1 VSSILFAGGA
11 GEVTGSRHLLRLPQG
26 NVLLDCGLFQGRREE
41 ARKKSERFLFDPAQV
56 DAVILSHAHIDHC
69 GALPLLLRRGFQ
81 GRIYCSPATAELA
94 RLLLVDSARIQE
106 HDARFWAK
114 RHGKR
119 DFEPLYTEEEVETCL
134 DRFSPQPYALDF
146 EVLPGVKV
154 CLHEAGHILGSAQV
168 SMRWRE
174 GGRERK
180 LYFTGDLG
188 QPGAPLLRDPYIHR
202 HEVDVLLMESTYG
215 DREHEGRGN
224 LAGQLLTALEAT
236 LASGGRVL
244 IPAFAVGRTQEII
257 YVLADL
263 FESGRLSRVPVFVD
277 SPLAAATTRLFRRH
291 RELMD
296 TDYQAE
302 WSRRDPFG
310 QPFVAFVENKEE
322 SQALNERPGPCII
335 LAASG
340 MCEAGRVLHHLMRV
354 LPQPKD
360 LLLFT
365 GFQAQGTL
373 GRRLKEGASEAK
385 IFGTTYP
392 VRCRVLSV
400 EGFSAHADRGQL
412 LAWAAALTQAPG
424 KVWLVHGESTSA
436 SNLAVALRQKGWE
449 AEVPLYGK
457 EVEF

>member
-1 VSSILFAGGA
+1 
-11 GEVTGSRHLLRLPQG
+11 
-26 NVLLDCGLFQGRREE
+26 
-41 ARKKSERFLFDPAQV
+41 
-56 DAVILSHAHIDHC
+56 
-69 GALPLLLRRGFQ
+69 
-81 GRIYCSPATAELA
+81 
-94 RLLLVDSARIQE
+94 
-106 HDARFWAK
+106 
-114 RHGKR
+114 
-119 DFEPLYTEEEVETCL
+119 
-134 DRFSPQPYALDF
+134 
-146 EVLPGVKV
+146 
-154 CLHEAGHILGSAQV
+154 
-168 SMRWRE
+168 
-174 GGRERK
+174 
-180 LYFTGDLG
+180 
-188 QPGAPLLRDPYIHR
+188 
-202 HEVDVLLMESTYG
+202 
-215 DREHEGRGN
+215 
-224 LAGQLLTALEAT
+224 
-236 LASGGRVL
+236 VL

-400 EGFSAHADRGQL
+400 EGLSAHADRGQL